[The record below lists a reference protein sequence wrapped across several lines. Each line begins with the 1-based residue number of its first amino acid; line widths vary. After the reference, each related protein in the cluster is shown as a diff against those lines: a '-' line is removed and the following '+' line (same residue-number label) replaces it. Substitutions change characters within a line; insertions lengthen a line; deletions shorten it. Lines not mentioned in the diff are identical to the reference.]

1 MATKIS
7 FGNPN
12 HPWAAKFVEDFDF
25 GLTAA
30 QEERAVEL
38 HKKIIIFDTLIE
50 VTWYDSFID
59 NVQKGA
65 LNTGAT
71 GSLTL
76 GAAGLKNWRGKGEE
90 VVADPQYW
98 WKPECMVEDIGLLQQ
113 MEREDDRLMIC
124 YNAADIRK
132 AKAEQK
138 VGIMINTQNTL
149 CFGNYLERVN
159 QLYNIGLRITQLS
172 YNNQNLVGSGCAEK
186 RETGVSVFGVDV
198 IGRMNEVG
206 MLVDTG
212 HCKSLTVSDAIDISS
227 KPIACSHA
235 GVRSHT
241 PKVNRTIEDKV
252 LKKLA
257 DNGGVFGFVGQPGPI
272 SGTDYCTVA
281 DYVDAID
288 VAVNLMGVDHV
299 GFGLDHYQ
307 RTSLKS
313 ILTAPEWNPDLAARA
328 LGSTDVDPDKFVD
341 PSSDGFKGMENNS
354 GYLNLTRGLVK
365 KGYSDENI
373 AKVMGGNFIRL
384 IEEVIG

>member
-1 MATKIS
+1 MASKIS

-12 HPWAAKFVEDFDF
+12 HPWATKLVEKFDF
-25 GLTAA
+25 GLSAA
-30 QEERAVEL
+30 QEERAVDL
-38 HKKIIIFDTLIE
+38 HKRLTIFDSLIE
-50 VTWYDSFID
+50 VTWYDNFIE

-65 LNTGAT
+65 LNSGAT

-98 WKPECMVEDIGLLQQ
+98 WKPESMVEDIGLLQQ
-113 MEREDDRLMIC
+113 MEREDDKFMIC
-124 YNAADIRK
+124 YNAADLRK
-132 AKAEQK
+132 AKAEKK

-149 CFGNYLERVN
+149 LFGNYLERID
-159 QLYNIGLRITQLS
+159 QMYRIGLRITQLS

-186 RETGVSVFGVDV
+186 REAGVSVFGADV
-198 IGRMNEVG
+198 IARMNEVG

-212 HCKSLTVSDAIDISS
+212 HCMSTTVSDAIDISS

-235 GVRSHT
+235 GIRSHT
-241 PKVNRTIEDKV
+241 PDVNRTIEDDV

-257 DNGGVFGFVGQPGPI
+257 DSGGVFGMVGQPGPI
-272 SGTDYCTVA
+272 SGTDYCDVGQ
-281 DYVDAID
+281 YVDAID
-288 VAVNLMGVDHV
+288 KAVNIMGVDHV

-307 RTSLKS
+307 RTSLKT

-328 LGSTDVDPDKFVD
+328 LGSAEADTDSFVD
-341 PSSDGFKGMENNS
+341 PSSDGFAGMENNS
-354 GYLNLTRGLVK
+354 GYLNLTRGFVK
-365 KGYSDENI
+365 KGYSDEEI
-373 AKVMGGNFIRL
+373 VKVMGGNFIRL